1 MGILA
6 GGTDRV
12 RGSALL
18 MTFYV
23 TDVGAMAIAASVHAI
38 IAACSP
44 L

>member
-23 TDVGAMAIAASVHAI
+23 TDVGAMEIAAGAHAI
-38 IAACSP
+38 IAVCPP